1 MIASIPSYIWLTLIA
16 SALHAFSFTYTKQF
30 LAHSGNRMKLA
41 FYSQY
46 AVGLIA
52 FCLLPF
58 VDLDQLWANIELILL
73 MCAFVLVAQTFY
85 LNALQHG
92 DASFVVPML
101 GCKMFAVAGLSVLF
115 LSETYS
121 SIVYIGAAGAFASLF
136 FLNDGKLH
144 GSPKS
149 LVYVLLTCVLFAFAD
164 IAVVL
169 LLNRG
174 VGGLDLAVF
183 VFIVPTAL
191 LMPLS
196 PLIFKSDW
204 QVNKAFSKTLFI
216 YAVVQLAG
224 IIILMVAFKQA
235 QQVTV
240 INIVQSSRGFIAI
253 GMVYLM
259 ARFGLSHIE
268 VLSKR
273 QLINRAFGGFLMF
286 ASLTM
291 AVMGLQ

>member
-1 MIASIPSYIWLTLIA
+1 M
-16 SALHAFSFTYTKQF
+16 LHAFSFTYTKQF
-30 LAHSGNRMKLA
+30 LAHPSNRIKLA

-58 VDLDQLWANIELILL
+58 VDLNQLWANIELIVL
-73 MCAFVLVAQTFY
+73 MCVFILVAQTSY
-85 LNALQHG
+85 LKALQHG

-121 SIVYIGAAGAFASLF
+121 PIVYVGAAGAFASLF

-144 GSPKS
+144 GSPKA
-149 LVYVLLTCVLFAFAD
+149 LAFVLLTCVLFAFAD

-174 VGGLDLAVF
+174 MGGLDLAVF
-183 VFIVPTAL
+183 VFVVPTVL

-196 PLIFKSDW
+196 PIIFKNNW
-204 QVNKAFSKTLFI
+204 QVSKPFSKTLFI
-216 YAVVQLAG
+216 YALVQLAG
-224 IIILMVAFKQA
+224 IIILMLAFKQA

-240 INIVQSSRGFIAI
+240 INIVQSSRGFMAV
-253 GMVYLM
+253 GVVYLM
-259 ARFGLSHIE
+259 ARFGFSHIE
-268 VLSKR
+268 RLSKQ
-273 QLINRAFGGFLMF
+273 QLINRSFGGFLMF
-286 ASLTM
+286 ASLAL